1 MKRKRASF
9 KGAWYPASA
18 GECETSIQAFLK
30 EKGGPL
36 KGRFAGGIVPHAGWV
51 FSGSI
56 ACRVI
61 ASLQTESKVDAVII
75 FGVHMRPDS
84 RPFILSQGSWETPF
98 GDLDVQEELSGKIM
112 EEQRIEKLSPGSFP
126 DENTIELQL
135 PFVKYFFGD
144 TPIVAMGVPPSDE
157 AERIG
162 EAAFDASEALGLKTV
177 VIGSTDMTHYGAAFG
192 FTPAGSGDKAYK
204 WVKEENDR
212 AAVRAL
218 MEIDPRKIIREG
230 LSNQNMC
237 CAGAAAAAAAAAKKA
252 GAGRAVEVDYSTS
265 YEKSPGDSFVGY
277 SGVLFSMD

>member
-18 GECETSIQAFLK
+18 GECETSIKAFLK
-30 EKGGPL
+30 EKGGSL
-36 KGRFAGGIVPHAGWV
+36 KGRFPGGIVPHAGWV

-61 ASLQTESKVDAVII
+61 ASLDSNVDAVVM

-84 RPFILSQGSWETPF
+84 KPFILSGGSWETPF
-98 GDLDVQEELSGKIM
+98 GDLEVH
-112 EEQRIEKLSPGSFP
+112 EKLAEHISRKEKIHKMTPGSFP

-135 PFVKYFFGD
+135 PFVKYFFND
-144 TPIVAMGVPPSDE
+144 APIVAAGVPPSDT

-162 EAAFDASEALGLKTV
+162 EAACDAAQDLGLTIA

-192 FTPAGSGDKAYK
+192 FSPAGTGEKAYK

-212 AAVRAL
+212 AGIEAL
-218 MEIDPRKIIREG
+218 MAMDPGRIVKEG
-230 LSNQNMC
+230 LVSQNMC
-237 CAGAAAAAAAAAKKA
+237 CAGAAAAATAAAKKT
-252 GAGRAVEVDYSTS
+252 GAARAVEVDYGSS
-265 YEKSPGDSFVGY
+265 FEKSPGDSFVGY
-277 SGVLFSMD
+277 SGVLFSLD